1 MSEKND
7 FIPGSKYKETID
19 NIVKFAKLEIKILD
33 DDFSKGYEKFKEKH
47 LLKVNV
53 PTSCYK
59 CLRPIDGKSMV
70 IEEQINRISYFKYY
84 FHEKCFYEM
93 IKKQKSL

>member
-7 FIPGSKYKETID
+7 FNSGSKYNETIEK
-19 NIVKFAKLEIKILD
+19 IVKFAKLEIKILD
-33 DDFSKGYEKFKEKH
+33 DDFSEGYEKFKEKH

-59 CLRPIDGKSMV
+59 CLMLIDGKSMV
-70 IEEQINRISYFKYY
+70 IEEQVNRISYFKYY
-84 FHEKCFYEM
+84 FHEKCFDEM

>member
-1 MSEKND
+1 MKEKND

-19 NIVKFAKLEIKILD
+19 KIVKFSKLEVKILD
-33 DDFSKGYEKFKEKH
+33 DRFSKGYEKFKEKH
-47 LLKVNV
+47 LLKVNL

-59 CLRPIDGKSMV
+59 CLMPIDGKSIV
-70 IEEQINRISYFKYY
+70 IQEQNNKISYSTYY

-93 IKKQKSL
+93 IKKQKDL